1 VTYLRLGLAFGG
13 FAAALLAIAFEDRR
27 LGWGAIVL
35 LAGSLLVR
43 VVERRGRSGSGSA
56 DGDDTPEE

>member
-13 FAAALLAIAFEDRR
+13 FAAALLAVAFEDRR

-35 LAGSLLVR
+35 LTASLVVR
-43 VVERRGRSGSGSA
+43 IVERRR
-56 DGDDTPEE
+56 TR